1 LSGLAPLRIRNLIAT
16 TGALIVVA
24 VFASRS
30 WTGCTHSTSPR
41 AKQKH
46 PPTSR
51 NAQVDPDHHLGA
63 ILCAFRTRSRREHD
77 QRALGDTNAEP
88 SRRRRTRSS
97 QLSGGQRQRV
107 AIGRSLMNDRSLVSE
122 IARIGA

>member
-51 NAQVDPDHHLGA
+51 NAQVDPTTISA
-63 ILCAFRTRSRREHD
+63 RFCAHSARD
-77 QRALGDTNAEP
+77 RAANMI
-88 SRRRRTRSS
+88 S
-97 QLSGGQRQRV
+97 
-107 AIGRSLMNDRSLVSE
+107 GRSVTRMQNLLVVDELARRSCRAGSANASRSGVP
-122 IARIGA
+122 